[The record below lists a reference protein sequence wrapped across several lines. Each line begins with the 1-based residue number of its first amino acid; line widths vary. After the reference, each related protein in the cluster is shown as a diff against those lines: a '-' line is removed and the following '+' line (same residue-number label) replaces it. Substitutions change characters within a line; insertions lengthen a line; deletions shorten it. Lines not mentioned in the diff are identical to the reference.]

1 MVGLVDGFNI
11 SIFFITFYYY
21 YIFLY
26 FVSFLPII
34 ISELQMDRD
43 RTGRRWDKNS
53 SDVVFLTQV
62 NNV

>member
-53 SDVVFLTQV
+53 SDVLFQTQV